1 MYSLKL
7 IFSTLTK
14 SQRGTFIAISFLILI
29 GAIFEMIG
37 LGLIIPAIDIFLK
50 PEDNIVIKFLLSN
63 DLEHLSFFLT
73 TKYLFL
79 IIFLIYFFKNIYL
92 AFLSWTQFKWSINI
106 SNFFSKGLF
115 QKYLKKSFEFHKKTN
130 SSEIFKNLEEIDM
143 FSRAL
148 SNAVSFITEVVIT
161 STITLFL
168 FIIEPLIATV
178 TISIFLIL
186 SLIFYYIFKPKLSSY
201 GHQRQNFLKG
211 RYRSIR
217 ESFGPGIRDIK
228 INNREEEFIT
238 EYDNFN
244 SNYNRVGLFA
254 SMIQETPK
262 FLFEQL
268 AILLIIIIIFVLAYY
283 GKTQAEMISTLGLF
297 VVATFKILPSI
308 RKMLHSYQYI
318 NYGSASVRL
327 VKKEYYSNLESDTKY
342 NSSFETGLLKFKDK
356 IQIKNVNFNYD
367 DNKEIFKNINFEIIK
382 NSTIGLIG
390 ESGSGKSTLVD
401 IISGLVDPSAGEVLV
416 DNNNIKNNKTDLQNI
431 IGYVPQNIYLL
442 DASIRENIL
451 FSKKEF
457 KFDKSFLDEV
467 IEKSGLGKFINS
479 LPSGMETQI
488 GELGAKL
495 SGGQIQRIG
504 IARMLFKN
512 PEVIILDE
520 ATNALDEEIELQIL
534 KSIENLKKTKT
545 IIIITHKKDNLFFCD
560 KKFLIENNSISLIK
574 N

>member
-14 SQRGTFIAISFLILI
+14 SQRRTFIAISFLILI

-37 LGLIIPAIDIFLK
+37 LSLIIPAIDIFLK
-50 PEDNIVIKFLLSN
+50 PENNIVIEFLLSN
-63 DLEHLSFFLT
+63 DLEYLSLFLT

-92 AFLSWTQFKWSINI
+92 AFLSWTQFKWSMNI

-143 FSRAL
+143 FGRSL
-148 SNAVSFITEVVIT
+148 SSAVSFITEVVIT

-168 FIIEPLIATV
+168 FIIEPLIAII
-178 TISIFLIL
+178 TISIFLVL
-186 SLIFYYIFKPKLSSY
+186 SLMFYYVFKPKLSSY
-201 GHQRQNFLKG
+201 GHKRQDFLKA

-228 INNREEEFIT
+228 INNREAEFIA

-254 SMIQETPK
+254 SMVQETPK

-268 AILLIIIIIFVLAYY
+268 AILLVIIIIFVLAYY

-297 VVATFKILPSI
+297 LVATFKILPSI
-308 RKMLHSYQYI
+308 RKMLYSYQYI

-327 VKKEYYSNLESDTKY
+327 IKKEYYSNSDSDTKY
-342 NSSFETGLLKFKDK
+342 TPSTQTEIFKFKNK
-356 IQIKNVNFNYD
+356 IQIKNVSFNYD
-367 DNKEIFKNINFEIIK
+367 NNKEIFKNINFEIIK

-534 KSIENLKKTKT
+534 KSIEKLKKTKT

>member
-14 SQRGTFIAISFLILI
+14 SQRRTFIAISFLILI

-37 LGLIIPAIDIFLK
+37 LSLIIPAIDIFLK
-50 PEDNIVIKFLLSN
+50 PENNIVVKFLLSN
-63 DLEHLSFFLT
+63 DLEYLSLFLT

-92 AFLSWTQFKWSINI
+92 AFLSWTQFKWSMNI

-115 QKYLKKSFEFHKKTN
+115 QRYLKKSFEFHKKTN

-143 FSRAL
+143 FSRSL

-168 FIIEPLIATV
+168 FIIEPLIATITV
-178 TISIFLIL
+178 SIFLVL
-186 SLIFYYIFKPKLSSY
+186 SLMFYYVFKPKLSSY
-201 GHQRQNFLKG
+201 GHKRQNFLKD

-228 INNREEEFIT
+228 INNREEEFIS

-244 SNYNRVGLFA
+244 SNYNRVSLFA

-268 AILLIIIIIFVLAYY
+268 AILLVIIIIFVLAYY

-297 VVATFKILPSI
+297 LVATFKILPSI

-327 VKKEYYSNLESDTKY
+327 IKKEYYSNLESDTKY
-342 NSSFETGLLKFKDK
+342 TSPIQTELFRFKDK
-356 IQIKNVNFNYD
+356 IQIKNVSFNYD
-367 DNKEIFKNINFEIIK
+367 NNKEIFKNINFEIIK
-382 NSTIGLIG
+382 NSTIGLVG

-401 IISGLVDPSAGEVLV
+401 IISGLVDPSAGQVLV
-416 DNNNIKNNKTDLQNI
+416 DNNNIKNNKTNLQNI

-457 KFDKSFLDEV
+457 KFDKRFLDEV
-467 IEKSGLGKFINS
+467 IEKSGLQKLINS
-479 LPSGMETQI
+479 LPFGMETQI

-512 PEVIILDE
+512 PEIIILDE

-534 KSIENLKKTKT
+534 KSIEKLKKTKT

-560 KKFLIENNSISLIK
+560 KRFLIKNNSISLI
-574 N
+574 NN